1 MQKEIGSCPSVHVWM
16 KQEYGTLQK
25 RQDLALS
32 LCDLE
37 TKCRGCLGLGPASN
51 LLDQVPRQTVRDGT
65 PVRFKVHLSKFGFL
79 EDSQLKGPVN
89 SFAVSLSCNHY
100 FINVLSTFY
109 QLFINFFINL
119 LSTSLSTFYQ
129 LVLSTCFINLFINF
143 LSTCLSTFYQLFI
156 NCLSIFFIN
165 LLSTCFIN
173 LFINFISTFYQLV
186 LSTFYQHSIN
196 FYLLDLRRDNIHKI
210 MCSKKGN
217 QTDKYNLEVLFSFVT
232 ELAPAPVPAGAVI
245 KPFSVSLCIGSS
257 TIMACYLTTIF
268 AMKLDLLNSSDTE
281 LLQSLA
287 MRLLSCLVNHCMSD
301 PKADPDQQMLEAM
314 GEKRMALQRTPVS
327 PYQHWYVYQRI
338 LSKKNVGRGSGAYS
352 THLIFRNEEL
362 V

>member
-1 MQKEIGSCPSVHVWM
+1 MH
-16 KQEYGTLQK
+16 
-25 RQDLALS
+25 
-32 LCDLE
+32 
-37 TKCRGCLGLGPASN
+37 
-51 LLDQVPRQTVRDGT
+51 DGT

-79 EDSQLKGPVN
+79 EDSHLKGPVN

-100 FINVLSTFY
+100 FINF
-109 QLFINFFINL
+109 
-119 LSTSLSTFYQ
+119 
-129 LVLSTCFINLFINF
+129 
-143 LSTCLSTFYQLFI
+143 LSTFYQLFI
-156 NCLSIFFIN
+156 NCLSTFFIN
-165 LLSTCFIN
+165 FIPTSLSTCFIN
-173 LFINFISTFYQLV
+173 LFINFFINFLSTFYQLVYHLFINLFINFLSTLFFFINCLSTFYQLV
-186 LSTFYQHSIN
+186 LSTFYQYSIN

-268 AMKLDLLNSSDTE
+268 AMNSSDTE

-287 MRLLSCLVNHCMSD
+287 MHLLSCLVIHCMS
-301 PKADPDQQMLEAM
+301 DPDQQMLETM
-314 GEKRMALQRTPVS
+314 GEKCMAWQRTPVS

-338 LSKKNVGRGSGAYS
+338 LSKKNVGRRMLDDDQS
-352 THLIFRNEEL
+352 L
-362 V
+362 

>member
-1 MQKEIGSCPSVHVWM
+1 
-16 KQEYGTLQK
+16 
-25 RQDLALS
+25 
-32 LCDLE
+32 
-37 TKCRGCLGLGPASN
+37 
-51 LLDQVPRQTVRDGT
+51 
-65 PVRFKVHLSKFGFL
+65 
-79 EDSQLKGPVN
+79 
-89 SFAVSLSCNHY
+89 
-100 FINVLSTFY
+100 
-109 QLFINFFINL
+109 
-119 LSTSLSTFYQ
+119 
-129 LVLSTCFINLFINF
+129 
-143 LSTCLSTFYQLFI
+143 
-156 NCLSIFFIN
+156 
-165 LLSTCFIN
+165 
-173 LFINFISTFYQLV
+173 
-186 LSTFYQHSIN
+186 
-196 FYLLDLRRDNIHKI
+196 

-217 QTDKYNLEVLFSFVT
+217 QTDKYNLEVLFRFVT

-287 MRLLSCLVNHCMSD
+287 MRLLSCLVIHCMSD

>member
-1 MQKEIGSCPSVHVWM
+1 MF
-16 KQEYGTLQK
+16 Y
-25 RQDLALS
+25 
-32 LCDLE
+32 
-37 TKCRGCLGLGPASN
+37 
-51 LLDQVPRQTVRDGT
+51 
-65 PVRFKVHLSKFGFL
+65 
-79 EDSQLKGPVN
+79 QL
-89 SFAVSLSCNHY
+89 
-100 FINVLSTFY
+100 FINCLSTFFLSTLYQLLYQLVLSTCLSNCFINFLSTFY
-109 QLFINFFINL
+109 QLFINF
-119 LSTSLSTFYQ
+119 LSTFYQ
-129 LVLSTCFINLFINF
+129 LFINF

-156 NCLSIFFIN
+156 NLFYQLYINFFF
-165 LLSTCFIN
+165 STFSQ
-173 LFINFISTFYQLV
+173 LFINFLSTFYQLV

-287 MRLLSCLVNHCMSD
+287 MRLLPCLVIHCMS
-301 PKADPDQQMLEAM
+301 DPDQQMLETM
-314 GEKRMALQRTPVS
+314 GEKCMAWQRTPVS

-338 LSKKNVGRGSGAYS
+338 LSKKNVGRRMLDDDQS
-352 THLIFRNEEL
+352 L
-362 V
+362 